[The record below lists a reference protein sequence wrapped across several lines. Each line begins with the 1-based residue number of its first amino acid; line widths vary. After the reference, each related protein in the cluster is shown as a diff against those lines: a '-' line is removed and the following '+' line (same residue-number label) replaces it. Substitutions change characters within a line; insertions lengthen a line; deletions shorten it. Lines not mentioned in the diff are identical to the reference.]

1 MRSTFLTRLDSEVIQ
16 RLMASAAASKKSPP
30 YSDEDF
36 LAAQDHSWV
45 ALNRSRERD
54 ECRLKLELLG
64 LLSAA
69 R

>member
-1 MRSTFLTRLDSEVIQ
+1 
-16 RLMASAAASKKSPP
+16 MASAAASKKSPP

-54 ECRLKLELLG
+54 ECRSKLELLG

-69 R
+69 H